1 MHRSRINTLARRA
14 LDLQLLPLR
23 RLPVL
28 VRPERG
34 WIRAIREALGMTTG
48 QFAARLGVAQPRI
61 TTLERAEANDAVTL
75 KTLRQA
81 AEALD
86 CVLVYALVPKT
97 SLEDMVGDR
106 ARLLADQLLART
118 DLTMRLESQGVSP
131 DSLQKARED
140 LAEDIL
146 RNDRRL
152 WADT

>member
-1 MHRSRINTLARRA
+1 
-14 LDLQLLPLR
+14 
-23 RLPVL
+23 
-28 VRPERG
+28 
-34 WIRAIREALGMTTG
+34 MTTG

-61 TTLERAEANDAVTL
+61 ATLERAEANDAVTL

-97 SLEDMVGDR
+97 SLEDMMEDR
-106 ARLLADQLLART
+106 ARLLADHLLSRT
-118 DLTMRLESQGVSP
+118 DLTMRLENQGVSP
-131 DSLQKARED
+131 DSLKKARED